1 MTAEEAWAYATVS
14 NDAPLTREEQ
24 VIQLFESLRDS
35 VYRYILT
42 LLREPAAAE
51 EITQEVFLRLVRQ
64 YRAGRSVKNPRAWIF
79 RVAHNMAVDEA
90 RTRKFRRSLDEKEWL
105 ELEESRRDTAP
116 GPEESAA
123 EAQQTRRWHV
133 GLTSLPEQQRACLLL
148 RSEGFRYREIA
159 EILGVTISTVAESL
173 RRAIRRMMKDSDA

>member
-1 MTAEEAWAYATVS
+1 MTAEEAWAYATVP

-35 VYRYILT
+35 VYRYVVT
-42 LLREPAAAE
+42 LLREPAAGE
-51 EITQEVFLRLVRQ
+51 EITQEVFLRLFRQ
-64 YRAGRSVKNPRAWIF
+64 HRAGRSVKNPRAWIF

-159 EILGVTISTVAESL
+159 EILGVTTSTVAESL